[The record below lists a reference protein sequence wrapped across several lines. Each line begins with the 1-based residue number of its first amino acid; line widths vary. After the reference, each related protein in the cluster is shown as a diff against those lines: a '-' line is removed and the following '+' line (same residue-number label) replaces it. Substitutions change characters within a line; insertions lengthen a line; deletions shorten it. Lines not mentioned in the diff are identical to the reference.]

1 MNAAARNPSAR
12 ETVADPA
19 RPLTDQDAHDSAV
32 RGAASATE
40 ESTTLARPTLVEPP
54 TTAELV
60 EDAVRSWRA
69 SLVELAGG
77 SSLADIG
84 LLGDA
89 VVDLTAAHPSG
100 VAQLFAGR
108 PTRLSNLFREGASLP
123 AARRRARAVVVRS
136 QEHAQRYGV
145 APTYLAIGVTTWTE
159 GEPSRLPTDDVAA
172 LAHVAGT
179 TYSRTIDGATGL
191 PAAPAAGDPGDPA
204 QTATT
209 PPTAGGAVGQGE
221 GPARDGAEGTDAE
234 PALPRTVRAPVLL
247 RPLTLTPRG
256 DSETDYEL
264 TLEPTVEINPVLART
279 LRAHGGLI
287 DPVTLARS
295 AFTPAGFDPSDA
307 LARIT
312 AVGKAVL
319 GDFELAQRVLVGTFV
334 HPGQVLV
341 DDLDE
346 LASGLERHEVV
357 AALAGSEEAATALA
371 RELPAPRV
379 GDADPTQER
388 GVGDLDPAQRHV
400 IDALA
405 TGSHL
410 FVDAPPGADTAGT
423 IAAVVAEAAASGRSI
438 LYVPGHRRSAET
450 LSTRLTALGLDGL
463 LLDIA
468 PEPTWRT
475 TASHRL
481 LGAMA
486 AEAETVDTD
495 SVARVRDGLL
505 GARAQLSGYIESL
518 HLVREPWG
526 VSAYAALQ
534 ALARLTAQRPAP
546 GTTVRLGPEVTIR
559 IGAERRT
566 ELSAR
571 LVRAAEVGAFTLRS
585 TSTPWFGA
593 DITSAENAQDAL
605 VRVERLSGQTLPQ
618 LRDQVAS
625 VATTTGLTP
634 ATTVRQWGDQLRMLG
649 GLRGTLDAFQPM
661 IFERTATD
669 LVEATGTRE
678 WRAANGIDMGWA
690 HRRRLR
696 RQAKDMLRPGVR
708 VPDLHAALIEVQAQR
723 AVWQAQCPRGGWPT
737 LPEGLAAIEDTYE
750 AVRIDL
756 EYLDPVL
763 ATTPVGSDLLDLPIS
778 ELAARLAALGE
789 DQEALENLPAR
800 TSALRTLRDEG
811 LGDLLDDLSARRVEP
826 ELVGPE
832 LDLAWWSSVF
842 EQILAQDPALAGQD
856 GAGLEA
862 LAGRF
867 RDLDR
872 THVAALSAP
881 VRLAVREHLGAAMRD
896 HRTEAEALFT
906 ELLEG
911 RMTSLRD
918 AHERY
923 PEVLRRLRP
932 CVVASPTLVPHLF
945 TPARTV
951 DLVILDA
958 AQHIPVELVL
968 SSIARGRQV
977 VVFGDPRAASGS
989 TVGELAAILPTVA
1002 LSAGGTRRDPYLTAF
1017 LAAHGYEGVLRPS
1030 PLPRAEPLVHLD
1042 LVDGAGMPDPASG
1055 AVESTQAEVDRVV
1068 EIAIEHAMTR
1078 PEESLAIVTVSSV
1091 HADRIRD
1098 ALLGE
1103 VRQNPALAVF
1113 FSGARAE
1120 PVVVAEVSGVAGLS
1134 RDTIVLSIGYGRT
1147 PHGRV
1152 LHRFGVLNAPGGD
1165 AMLLDTLGSTR
1176 RRLHVVTCFTAS
1188 DLDPERLRGHGA
1200 KLLAEVLDLAEQ
1212 RNGRADQVTL
1222 GNGVD
1227 VGGNP
1232 DRLVID
1238 LAERL
1243 WRAGLVVETDYGVV
1257 GGDRIPLV
1265 VGHPDIPGELLVAVL
1280 TDDDA
1285 YVAERSVRVRDR
1297 QLAERLE
1304 RTGWVVAQVWSA
1316 AAFLDPAK
1324 EAERIRRVVQAVRD
1338 ARLPELG
1345 GIAQTGGGDRIVVVP
1360 VVADDEFG
1368 TD

>member
-1 MNAAARNPSAR
+1 M
-12 ETVADPA
+12 ADPA
-19 RPLTDQDAHDSAV
+19 RPLTDQDPRDHGAPATDGSAV
-32 RGAASATE
+32 
-40 ESTTLARPTLVEPP
+40 LARPTLVEPP
-54 TTAELV
+54 STAELV
-60 EDAVRSWRA
+60 DDAVRSWRA

-89 VVDLTAAHPSG
+89 IVDLTAAHPSG
-100 VAQLFAGR
+100 IAQLFAGR

-159 GEPSRLPTDDVAA
+159 GEPSRLATDDVAA

-179 TYSRTIDGATGL
+179 THSRTIDGATGL
-191 PAAPAAGDPGDPA
+191 PATTDDLGDDPQ
-204 QTATT
+204 QTATV
-209 PPTAGGAVGQGE
+209 PPTVSAAVGPERAE
-221 GPARDGAEGTDAE
+221 GPEVE
-234 PALPRTVRAPVLL
+234 PVLPRTVRAPVLL

-256 DSETDYEL
+256 ESETDYDL

-319 GDFELAQRVLVGTFV
+319 GDFELTQRVLVGTFV

-346 LASGLERHEVV
+346 LAPGLERHEIV
-357 AALAGSEEAATALA
+357 AALAGSQAAAEALD
-371 RELPAPRV
+371 RPLPEPRV

-400 IDALA
+400 IDVLT

-410 FVDAPPGADTAGT
+410 FVDTPPGADAAGT
-423 IAAVVAEAAASGRSI
+423 VAAVVAEAAASGRSI
-438 LYVPGHRRSAET
+438 LYVPGHRRAADT
-450 LSTRLTALGLDGL
+450 LTARLRALGLDGL

-481 LGAMA
+481 LSAMA
-486 AEAETVDTD
+486 AEAEVVDTD
-495 SVARVRDGLL
+495 AVARVRDGLL
-505 GARAQLSGYIESL
+505 GARAQLSGYIEAL

-546 GTTVRLGPEVTIR
+546 GTTVRLAPEVTAR
-559 IGAERRT
+559 VGGERRA
-566 ELSAR
+566 ELAAR

-593 DITSAENAQDAL
+593 DITSAQSAQDAL
-605 VRVERLSGQTLPQ
+605 LRVERLSGQTLPQ
-618 LRDQVAS
+618 LREQVAS
-625 VATTTGLTP
+625 VAMTTGLTP
-634 ATTVRQWGDQLRMLG
+634 ATSVRQWGDQLRMLG
-649 GLRGTLDAFQPM
+649 GMRGTLDAFQPM

-678 WRAANGIDMGWA
+678 WRAEHGIDMGWL

-708 VPDLHAALIEVQAQR
+708 VPDLHAALIEVQEQR

-737 LPEGLAAIEDTYE
+737 LPEGLAAIEDTFE

-756 EYLDPVL
+756 EHLDPVL
-763 ATTPVGSDLLDLPIS
+763 ATTPVGSDLLDLPLA
-778 ELAARLAALGE
+778 ELAARLAGLGE
-789 DQEALENLPAR
+789 ERDALENLPVR
-800 TSALRTLRDEG
+800 TAALRSLREEG
-811 LGDLLDDLSARRVEP
+811 LGDLLDDLSARRVEVD
-826 ELVGPE
+826 LVAAE

-842 EQILAQDPALAGQD
+842 EQILALDPALAGQD

-862 LAGRF
+862 LARRF

-872 THVAALSAP
+872 AHVAALSAP

-896 HRTEAEALFT
+896 HRVEAEMLFT

-918 AHERY
+918 AHERF
-923 PEVLRRLRP
+923 PEILRRLRP
-932 CVVASPTLVPHLF
+932 CTVASPTLVPHLF
-945 TPARTV
+945 TATRTV

-958 AQHIPVELVL
+958 AEHIPVELVL
-968 SSIARGRQV
+968 SAIARGRQV
-977 VVFGDPRAASGS
+977 VVFGDPRAASAS
-989 TVGELAAILPTVA
+989 TVAELAAVLPSVA
-1002 LSAGGTRRDPYLTAF
+1002 LAAGGTRRDPYLTAF
-1017 LAAHGYEGVLRPS
+1017 LAAHGYDGVLRPS

-1042 LVDGAGMPDPASG
+1042 LVDGTGMPDPASG

-1068 EIAIEHAMTR
+1068 EVAIEHAMTR
-1078 PEESLAIVTVSSV
+1078 PEESLAIVTVSPL

-1098 ALLGE
+1098 ALLAE
-1103 VRQNPALAVF
+1103 VRQNPALASF

-1120 PVVVAEVSGVAGLS
+1120 PVVVAEVSGVAGLT
-1134 RDTIVLSIGYGRT
+1134 RDAVVLSVGYGRT

-1152 LHRFGVLNAPGGD
+1152 LHRFGVLNSPGGD
-1165 AMLLDTLGSTR
+1165 AMLLDTLGATR

-1188 DLDPERLRGHGA
+1188 DLDPERLRGRGA

-1243 WRAGLVVETDYGVV
+1243 WRAGLVVETDYGVA

-1304 RTGWVVAQVWSA
+1304 RTGWFVAQVWSA

-1338 ARLPELG
+1338 DRLPELG
-1345 GIAQTGGGDRIVVVP
+1345 GIAQTGGRDRIVVVP